1 MKGSGLSI
9 VVTGGAGFIGSH
21 LCEALLKEGNKV
33 VCVDNFVTGRK
44 ENVQPFLAE
53 KNFSLVEHD
62 ITLPLKLDESIDQ
75 VYNLASPA
83 SPADFAKMPLQILL
97 VNSVGTKNMLE
108 LAVEKNAR
116 FLQASTSEVYGDPLQ
131 HPQRETYFGNVNS
144 IGQRSCY
151 DEGKRFAEALVMA
164 YSRKLDLQTR
174 IARIFNTY
182 GRRMRHDDGRAVPA
196 FIKAALQNKPI
207 TVFGSGKQTRS
218 FCYVSDLVQGLVK
231 LMNSGYGLP
240 VNLGNPDEITVM
252 RLAKVI
258 KKISGSASKIVFSK
272 KMQDDPC
279 RRKPDIT
286 IAKRLLHWQP
296 STSLGNGLLQ
306 TIEWSKTGVAN
317 EI

>member
-1 MKGSGLSI
+1 MPSDDNPV

-21 LCEALLKEGNKV
+21 LCETLLGDGNRV
-33 VCVDNFVTGRK
+33 ICVDNFATGRK
-44 ENVQPFLAE
+44 ENIRHLVAQ

-62 ITLPLKLDESIDQ
+62 MTEPLKIDESIDQ

-83 SPADFAKMPLQILL
+83 SPADFAKIPLQILM

-108 LAVEKNAR
+108 LAAEKNAR

-144 IGQRSCY
+144 IGARGCY

-164 YSRKLDLQTR
+164 YNRKMNLQTR
-174 IARIFNTY
+174 IGRIFNTY
-182 GRRMRHDDGRAVPA
+182 GPRMRHDDGRAVPA
-196 FIKAALQNKPI
+196 FINAALQNKPI

-231 LMNSGYGLP
+231 LMNSGYSFP
-240 VNLGNPDEITVM
+240 VNLGNPKEITVLQ
-252 RLAKVI
+252 LAKEI
-258 KKISGSASKIVFSK
+258 KKISGSASEIVFSK

-279 RRKPDIT
+279 RRKPDIAV
-286 IAKRLLHWQP
+286 AKRQLGWKP
-296 STSLGNGLLQ
+296 AVSLDAGLLK
-306 TIEWSKTGVAN
+306 TIEWFKEN
-317 EI
+317 Q